1 MMIKTNEIFNQRSAE
16 MNWFKRNKKESA
28 PDAFKVLVHKEMADH
43 IKSWRFI
50 ILVALIALTCLGSMY
65 TALANIAEA
74 IKTSKADDVFVFLKL
89 YTVSDGTLPSFFVFV
104 GFLGPLLGIG
114 MGFDAVNSEM
124 NKGTVSRILSQPIP
138 RDYFINAKFTASLGI
153 ISLLFFTLSFL
164 VMGIGLLAIGI
175 PPTPEEFM
183 RIVLFTLAAIVY
195 VAFWLNLS
203 ILFSIKFV
211 QPATSALTGISVWLF
226 FSIFY
231 NMLVGVVFK
240 MLVPAGRNLSVAGER
255 MKLNIS
261 QLAPNQLFNEITN
274 VLLTPTVRSVGP
286 LTMEQVRGAI
296 PGPIPVWQSM
306 MLVWPQIIGI
316 IALTVICFVISYLL
330 FVKREIRST

>member
-1 MMIKTNEIFNQRSAE
+1 